1 MQQTNLSVKSWAAG
15 VAITGAIF
23 LSGCDSIP
31 RTLAD
36 QQPFYNPQLVQH
48 TVEDGE
54 MSTVI
59 HGRPFGGEQFDS
71 DRAVTDVL
79 RLPGFYPQAS
89 FRPVIPNVQPEG
101 GYLVFAF
108 DPASKGLSAESL
120 CQSPDRV
127 ASRNQG
133 GPLQLIG
140 AFCYGD
146 TLAANVSAQ
155 APRPSSA
162 QAPEFRQFM
171 SLVLTDLLPPI
182 DPNEGRDC
190 QGDC

>member
-1 MQQTNLSVKSWAAG
+1 MRHTNLMRTALLAG
-15 VAITGAIF
+15 GLVVGAGM
-23 LSGCDSIP
+23 LSGCESVP

-48 TVEDGE
+48 SVEDGE

-59 HGRPFGGEQFDS
+59 HGRPFGGAQFDS
-71 DRAVTDVL
+71 DRAVADAL
-79 RLPGFYPQAS
+79 RLPGFYPQAA
-89 FRPVIPNVQPEG
+89 FRPVIPNAQPEG

-120 CQSPDRV
+120 CQNPAAVEST
-127 ASRNQG
+127 SQSG
-133 GPLQLIG
+133 LMHLIG

-146 TLAANVSAQ
+146 TLAANVSAR
-155 APRPSSA
+155 APRPTSA
-162 QAPEFRQFM
+162 DAPAFRKFM
-171 SLVLTDLLPPI
+171 SLVLADMLPPR

-190 QGDC
+190 PGDC